1 MGRGIHG
8 GRNVYQR
15 NTLTSVTPCAK
26 AAALY
31 RKKKKGGGAKV
42 GGRNK
47 RASFGS
53 MSLIVPV
60 IYILTHF
67 RPIST
72 RFHPTPEILLRN
84 ECMEMMAVECNR
96 RRTRGGNRVLKY
108 RDEECAV
115 TKLLRSFSLYN
126 VISVPFSFHLTFR
139 QAFGSRWTV
148 LNEMHEAN
156 INPIRSS
163 IRSLYVHFF
172 QHDICISK
180 FIQSMEHVARAGL
193 HPKHPPES
201 S

>member
-8 GRNVYQR
+8 GRDVYQR

-72 RFHPTPEILLRN
+72 RFPHPTPEILLRN

-156 INPIRSS
+156 INPIRSRLFD
-163 IRSLYVHFF
+163 RSAM
-172 QHDICISK
+172 CISSSIIYA
-180 FIQSMEHVARAGL
+180 FRNLYNPWNMLRAQVYTRN
-193 HPKHPPES
+193 S
-201 S
+201 